1 MGFGAMTM
9 RLKKATLLAIIGISY
24 LFALRTIR
32 TFLPAVFINLLITK
46 VTGTV
51 SLLARLAIVVF
62 FIYFYKDHVRRNRI
76 KLRMA
81 TILVILVSLVGLV
94 TQIYSLSLMFSVN
107 ILRYP
112 IMIHR
117 HIDAVIPLLSAIFML
132 AFFAIFYKE
141 ISSKELIRLKKA
153 TSLAVM
159 GASVLTLLQI
169 FVLFNY
175 LYYLQSGRPT
185 SLASNK
191 IVVFSIGIPIIL
203 FWFLASFIFFVSF
216 YKVQK

>member
-1 MGFGAMTM
+1 M

-24 LFALRTIR
+24 LFALRAIR

-62 FIYFYKDHVRRNRI
+62 FIYFYKDYVRRKQI

-107 ILRYP
+107 ILGYP

-117 HIDAVIPLLSAIFML
+117 YIDAVIP
-132 AFFAIFYKE
+132 
-141 ISSKELIRLKKA
+141 
-153 TSLAVM
+153 
-159 GASVLTLLQI
+159 
-169 FVLFNY
+169 
-175 LYYLQSGRPT
+175 
-185 SLASNK
+185 
-191 IVVFSIGIPIIL
+191 
-203 FWFLASFIFFVSF
+203 
-216 YKVQK
+216 

>member
-1 MGFGAMTM
+1 MTM

-24 LFALRTIR
+24 LFALRAIR

-62 FIYFYKDHVRRNRI
+62 FIHFYKDYVRRKQI

-107 ILRYP
+107 ILGYP

-117 HIDAVIPLLSAIFML
+117 YIDAVIPLLSAIFML
-132 AFFAIFYKE
+132 AFFAIF
-141 ISSKELIRLKKA
+141 
-153 TSLAVM
+153 
-159 GASVLTLLQI
+159 
-169 FVLFNY
+169 
-175 LYYLQSGRPT
+175 
-185 SLASNK
+185 
-191 IVVFSIGIPIIL
+191 
-203 FWFLASFIFFVSF
+203 
-216 YKVQK
+216 